1 MVKYPK
7 SEYTF
12 VRFERGTYPKKYN
25 AILRN
30 KKTKR
35 EVKLAFG
42 DRRYQQYRD
51 ATPLKL
57 YKSKDH
63 LDKKRR
69 DNYRSRHSKEVPSF
83 KNYYSPGYFAY
94 KFLW

>member
-1 MVKYPK
+1 MTKVLK

-12 VRFERGTYPKKYN
+12 VKFKKGKYPKKYY
-25 AILRN
+25 AELRN
-30 KKTKR
+30 KKTGR
-35 EVKLAFG
+35 EKNIAFG
-42 DRRYQQYRD
+42 DVRYQQYFD
-51 ATPLKL
+51 KALGL

-69 DNYRSRHSKEVPSF
+69 DAYRSRHSKEVPSF
-83 KNYYSPGYFAY
+83 KKYYSPGYFAY